1 MVMNTNKKNGAKR
14 SAVTAGVVAA
24 MIAAAPM
31 AVTAQA
37 TVYELHGSG
46 TTNPSKFFWW
56 AMDQLEE
63 RAGTPVRMSY
73 RSVGSGTGEQ
83 DWKVDPIASGALRHS
98 GAFASTDYGLNPNDA
113 DYRAVHGVPTS
124 GTGGGGFFQIPFQ
137 LGAVSFFHNVPGVKT
152 GEMKLSACTLA
163 KIFNKDITSWDHA
176 DIKSDTG
183 LSLPAE
189 PIKVAFRNKG
199 SSSTFGVQGYVEA
212 GCTDVSVNN
221 RVVDGKPFTNLATA
235 ALTDDETYLS
245 VDGSDTMRK
254 AIGDNAYSIGYLD
267 AGHGHADDLPEVAL
281 KNQEGEW
288 VVTKEGYTE
297 GDFIS
302 ADIEAVLTDTFVDS
316 LPWSSGAAANW
327 ADVNLFNKA
336 GSKTWPICA
345 FTYVHLRKSYSTG
358 TSNAGWSTETPHL
371 VHSFVEFILSD
382 EGQTKLEEF
391 LFFKLPST
399 MLAKAR
405 LALADSTST
414 NDFQSSTNSVPW
426 KFEDG
431 TNKDMS
437 GDELGVTDEAKT
449 LVTMG
454 EKTFS
459 KKRQT
464 FADYERE
471 LMMGDIEAI
480 IATIKRV
487 HPGIEISTDPDAD
500 NGSMLTL
507 KDKAAIALGACA
519 FVMSFVAALFGFIAL
534 QRSSR
539 SARIMP
545 VAFK

>member
-1 MVMNTNKKNGAKR
+1 MLTNNKTNTKNGAKR
-14 SAVTAGVVAA
+14 LAVTAGVVAA
-24 MIAAAPM
+24 MIAVAPM
-31 AVTAQA
+31 AVTAA
-37 TVYELHGSG
+37 PAAGGETVLELHGSG

-56 AMDQLEE
+56 AMDTLEE
-63 RAGTPVRMSY
+63 RAGRPVRMTY
-73 RSVGSGTGEQ
+73 RSVGSGTGEK
-83 DWKVDPIASGALRHS
+83 DWKVDPISSSALVHN
-98 GAFASTDYGLNPNDA
+98 GAFASTDYGLNPSDA
-113 DYRAVHGVPTS
+113 DYTAVHGTPNS
-124 GTGGGGFFQIPFQ
+124 NGNGGFFQIPFQ

-163 KIFNKDITSWDHA
+163 KIFNKDITSWGHE

-212 GCTDVSVNN
+212 GCTTVSVNG
-221 RVVDGKPFTNLATA
+221 RVVDGAPFTNLETA
-235 ALTDDETYLS
+235 SLTDDETYLS

-267 AGHGHADDLPEVAL
+267 AGHGHADDLPEIAL

-288 VVTKEGYTE
+288 VVTKEGYTQ

-302 ADIEAVLTDTFVDS
+302 ADIEAVLTDTLVDS
-316 LPWSSGAAANW
+316 LPWSDGTAANW
-327 ADVNLFNKA
+327 ASVNLFNKP

-345 FTYVHLRKSYSTG
+345 FTYIHLRRSYA
-358 TSNAGWSTETPHL
+358 TSDGWPTHTADL
-371 VHSFVEFILSD
+371 MHSFVKFILSD
-382 EGQTKLEEF
+382 EAQTKLEEF
-391 LFFKLPST
+391 YFYKLKST
-399 MLAKAR
+399 MLSKA
-405 LALADSTST
+405 LSALEGTAYT
-414 NDFQSSTNSVPW
+414 NDFSDVASSTPW
-426 KFEDG
+426 TFEDG
-431 TNKDMS
+431 TMK
-437 GDELGVTDEAKT
+437 ELDGSNLSPTD
-449 LVTMG
+449 TMG
-454 EKTFS
+454 FETFS

-471 LMMGDIEAI
+471 LMMHDIDAI

>member
-1 MVMNTNKKNGAKR
+1 MLTNNKTNTKNGAKR
-14 SAVTAGVVAA
+14 LAVTAGVVAA
-24 MIAAAPM
+24 MIAIAPM
-31 AVTAQA
+31 AVTAA
-37 TVYELHGSG
+37 PAASGETVLELHGSG

-56 AMDQLEE
+56 AMDTLEE
-63 RAGTPVRMSY
+63 RAGRPVRMTY
-73 RSVGSGTGEQ
+73 RSVGSGTGEN
-83 DWKVDPIASGALRHS
+83 DWKADPIDSNALVHN
-98 GAFASTDYGLNPNDA
+98 GAFASTDYGLDPSDA
-113 DYRAVHGVPTS
+113 DYKAVHGDPTS
-124 GTGGGGFFQIPFQ
+124 SGGFFQIPFQ

-163 KIFNKDITSWDHA
+163 KIFNKDITSWGHE

-199 SSSTFGVQGYVEA
+199 SSSTFGVQGYVKA
-212 GCTDVSVNN
+212 GCTTVSVNGG
-221 RVVDGKPFTNLATA
+221 VVDGALFTNLNA
-235 ALTDDETYLS
+235 ASLTDDETYLS

-267 AGHGHADDLPEVAL
+267 AGHGHADDLPEIAL

-288 VVTKEGYTE
+288 VVTKEGFTE

-302 ADIEAVLTDTFVDS
+302 ADIEAVLTDTLVDN
-316 LPWSSGAAANW
+316 LPWSDGAAANW
-327 ADVNLFNKA
+327 AAVDLFNKP

-345 FTYVHLRKSYSTG
+345 FTYIHLRKSYA
-358 TSNAGWSTETPHL
+358 TSDGWPTHTANL
-371 VHSFVEFILSD
+371 MHSFVKFILSD
-382 EGQTKLEEF
+382 EAQTKLEEF
-391 LFFKLPST
+391 YFYKLKST
-399 MLAKAR
+399 MLSKAI
-405 LALADSTST
+405 LALQGLGSTSWT
-414 NDFQSSTNSVPW
+414 
-426 KFEDG
+426 FEDG
-431 TNKDMS
+431 TMK
-437 GDELGVTDEAKT
+437 ELDNSPLNTNS
-449 LVTMG
+449 TMG
-454 EKTFS
+454 FETFS

-471 LMMGDIEAI
+471 LMMHDIDAI

-545 VAFK
+545 IAFK